1 MSPSTQTPFMPTQA
15 PSEASLTTFHL
26 EAFEY
31 HVHRGTVEDA
41 ARELLFLL
49 NQLDRSYGQWGEHF
63 QGYAPGQDSTSIG
76 PHLCTRLAGA
86 ITTLFCRADFA
97 VSDSGFH
104 QLMAL
109 HRWLALIFAVSSYRH
124 GDHIIR
130 NLNAAGGGCISPLTL
145 NQSNLRLFCLS
156 YYPDS
161 QIPLQPDALW
171 NYDRQTIV
179 MLFFVLLSGR
189 ALPTPAAHQ
198 KREQLLAW
206 LPEHLLTLD
215 SLDFLPVAILHDVYM
230 HCSYADLEGKH
241 QIKRSINQLIRQT
254 LLRQGYQGYQGYQDI
269 ECDWPQEKEKWE
281 RVEKKTGR
289 AGKTKKA
296 TQGKEVIDNEEKAA
310 QSCEVRQPLLT
321 TQSEK
326 PVMLVVLEWF
336 TCQHSV
342 YRTHSASLR
351 ALRDTYTLHA
361 VALTHA
367 IDEVSADVFDVCHR
381 VEAEQALDTVYAL
394 AKSLNPAVMYYVGI
408 GMFPYTIYLSNLRL
422 APLQIVGLGHG
433 ASTFATCIDA
443 FVVDEDFVGDPDCFS
458 ERVVALSIGAMP
470 FVPPNNIMRHLPQR
484 IPFTVR
490 QQNAWPQAL
499 PVRVAVCASIM
510 KVNPGFLDTLAEIVR
525 RSVQPVQFCFYMGFA
540 HGLTLD
546 YLRTAIHA
554 VLPTAEVNAHMPV
567 QVYQQA
573 LNSCELFV
581 NPFPYG
587 NMNGVVDV
595 VRQGLPGVCLSGP
608 EVHTHID
615 EGLFRRLGLPEA
627 LIAPNTQ
634 AYVNAALKLIE
645 AHDYRETLQTQL
657 LKNDTEATL
666 FEGTPHRFVEAVQTL
681 QSSLISSK
689 MEDKTKEDKEIAN
702 ATRL

>member
-1 MSPSTQTPFMPTQA
+1 MSSAVQTPLIPSPMSTSASPANA
-15 PSEASLTTFHL
+15 PEALPTTFCL

-63 QGYAPGQDSTSIG
+63 QGYAPGQDSESMG
-76 PHLCTRLAGA
+76 PHVCTRLAGA
-86 ITTLFCRADFA
+86 ITTLFCRADFS
-97 VSDSGFH
+97 VSDNGFR

-145 NQSNLRLFCLS
+145 NHSNLRLFCLS

-161 QIPLQPDALW
+161 QIPLQPEALW
-171 NYDRQTIV
+171 RYDRQTVV

-189 ALPTPAAHQ
+189 ALPTSAAHQ

-206 LPEHLLTLD
+206 LPEPLLTLE

-230 HCSYADLEGKH
+230 HCSYADLDGKH
-241 QIKRSINQLIRQT
+241 QIKRSINTLIRQT
-254 LLRQGYQGYQGYQDI
+254 LLRQGYQDV
-269 ECDWPQEKEKWE
+269 EWDKPQEKAEE
-281 RVEKKTGR
+281 
-289 AGKTKKA
+289 AKA
-296 TQGKEVIDNEEKAA
+296 V
-310 QSCEVRQPLLT
+310 QSQEYAPPGVT
-321 TQSEK
+321 TEPDK

-351 ALRDTYTLHA
+351 ALREAYTVHA

-367 IDEVSADVFDVCHR
+367 IDEVSAEVFDVCHR
-381 VEAEQALDTVYAL
+381 VGADRALETVYAL
-394 AKSLNPAVMYYVGI
+394 AKYLNPAVMYYVGI

-422 APLQIVGLGHG
+422 SPLQIVGLGHG
-433 ASTFATCIDA
+433 ASTFSTCIDA
-443 FVVDEDFVGDPDCFS
+443 FVVDEDFIGDPDCFS
-458 ERVVALSIGAMP
+458 EQVVALPVGAMP
-470 FVPPNNIMRHLPQR
+470 FVPPNNIARHLPER
-484 IPFTVR
+484 IPFAVR
-490 QQNAWPQAL
+490 QQEAWPQAL

-510 KVNPGFLDTLAEIVR
+510 KVNPRFLSTLEEIAH

-540 HGLTLD
+540 QGLTLD

-567 QVYQQA
+567 QAYQHA

-627 LIAPNTQ
+627 LIATNTQ
-634 AYVNAALKLIE
+634 TYVDAALRLIE
-645 AHDYRETLQTQL
+645 DHDYRETLQARL

-666 FEGTPHRFVEAVQTL
+666 FEGTPHRFVEAVLAL
-681 QSSLISSK
+681 QSSRSTSVAGGK
-689 MEDKTKEDKEIAN
+689 AAVKHHESAEVSN

>member
-1 MSPSTQTPFMPTQA
+1 MSSAVQTSLTPLPIPTAASPA
-15 PSEASLTTFHL
+15 PAPEASLTTFCL
-26 EAFEY
+26 EEFEY

-49 NQLDRSYGQWGEHF
+49 NQLDRSYGQWGEYF
-63 QGYAPGQDSTSIG
+63 QGYAPGQDSESTG

-86 ITTLFCRADFA
+86 ITTLFCRADFS
-97 VSDSGFH
+97 VSDNGFQ
-104 QLMAL
+104 QLMAF
-109 HRWLALIFAVSSYRH
+109 HRWLALIFAVSNYRH

-130 NLNAAGGGCISPLTL
+130 NLNAAGGGCVNPLTL

-171 NYDRQTIV
+171 HYDRQTVV
-179 MLFFVLLSGR
+179 MLFFALLSGR
-189 ALPTPAAHQ
+189 ALPTLAAHQ

-206 LPEHLLTLD
+206 LPRHLLTLD

-230 HCSYADLEGKH
+230 HCSYADLDGKH
-241 QIKRSINQLIRQT
+241 QIKRSINLLIRQT
-254 LLRQGYQGYQGYQDI
+254 LLRQGYQDV
-269 ECDWPQEKEKWE
+269 E
-281 RVEKKTGR
+281 RDKLQV
-289 AGKTKKA
+289 KA
-296 TQGKEVIDNEEKAA
+296 TEVQSSDNKPPSVVTE
-310 QSCEVRQPLLT
+310 PD
-321 TQSEK
+321 K

-351 ALRDTYTLHA
+351 ALREAYTLHA

-381 VEAEQALDTVYAL
+381 VEADRALETVYAL
-394 AKSLNPAVMYYVGI
+394 AKYLNPAVMYYVGI

-433 ASTFATCIDA
+433 ASTFANCIDA
-443 FVVDEDFVGDPDCFS
+443 FVVDEDFIGDPDCFS
-458 ERVVALSIGAMP
+458 EQVVALPVGAMP
-470 FVPPNNIMRHLPQR
+470 FVPPNNTVRHLPER
-484 IPFTVR
+484 IPFTER
-490 QQNAWPQAL
+490 QQKAWPQAL

-510 KVNPGFLDTLAEIVR
+510 KVNPRFLSTLAEIMN

-567 QVYQQA
+567 QDYQHA

-627 LIAPNTQ
+627 LIAPNTLT
-634 AYVNAALKLIE
+634 YVDAALRLIE
-645 AHDYRETLQTQL
+645 DHGYRETLQDQL
-657 LKNDTEATL
+657 LKNDTEAAL
-666 FEGTPHRFVEAVQTL
+666 FEGTPHRFVEAVLAL
-681 QSSLISSK
+681 QSSCSTRRAG
-689 MEDKTKEDKEIAN
+689 DKAAAKHHESTEGDD